1 LLITFPP
8 ARDSGLELNMA
19 GQGFERREILRLLA
33 SASAVSGCSGF
44 QRWAFAFARGA
55 HGPAH
60 PGERQTR
67 YSPRF
72 FTAEEYALVSLL
84 ASLLIPTDDT
94 PGATEAGVDEFIDTM
109 VAHDPSLQPRFR
121 QGLAWFHAHS
131 RLLHGR
137 SFDALTSEEQ
147 VAFLRPLAYAAER
160 RPGQEEGR
168 RFFELLREYVVM
180 GYYTSRTGLE
190 QLGYPGLQLYSESPG
205 CPDPEDPSHAHRGRR
220 ADGDATVQAARS
232 AR

>member
-1 LLITFPP
+1 
-8 ARDSGLELNMA
+8 MA

-44 QRWAFAFARGA
+44 QRWVFAFGGRAG
-55 HGPAH
+55 GPSHA
-60 PGERQTR
+60 GERQTG
-67 YSPRF
+67 YSRRF

-84 ASLLIPTDDT
+84 ASLVIPADDT

-109 VAHDPSLQPRFR
+109 VAYDRSLQPRFR
-121 QGLAWFHAHS
+121 NGLAWFDAHS

-137 SFDALTSEEQ
+137 SFSNLTSEEQ
-147 VAFLRPLAYAAER
+147 VAFLRPLAYTAER

-180 GYYTSRTGLE
+180 GYYTSRAGLE
-190 QLGYPGLQLYSESPG
+190 QLGYPGLQLYSDSPG
-205 CPDPEDPSHAHRGRR
+205 CPDPEDVTHAHRTRR
-220 ADGDATVQAARS
+220 ADAEPTTLPARS